1 MIKKVISFVC
11 VVLCLVSC
19 KNRVSKHDL
28 SEVFRYNEKDNITSL
43 DPAFAK
49 NEPNVWATNQLFNG
63 LVVFDDSLNVK
74 PSIAKSWEISNENK
88 TYEFTLRDDVYFH
101 KNIAFGKD
109 STRTVTA
116 HDFEY
121 SFGRIIDPKVASSGR
136 WVLQNVKS
144 FKAVN
149 DSVFRIDL
157 HKAFP
162 PFLGLL
168 SMQYCTVVPKEAVEY
183 YGTEFRS
190 NPVGTG
196 PFYFKLWVENTKLVF
211 RKNPLYFEKDK
222 KGNQLPYLEAVAVT
236 FFADKQT
243 EFLEFIQG
251 NSDVLY
257 DLHTSYKDELLSPT
271 GDLLPKYK
279 NKLVLDKTPY
289 LITEYIAF
297 YMEGQTVGNHPLIRK
312 AINIGFDRA
321 KMLRYLR
328 NNIGTP
334 ATGFVPK
341 GLPAHHQEKLELYQ
355 PEKAKQLVAQ
365 YKKETGDLNPIISI
379 ATNSSYTD
387 LFEFIQR
394 ELQGIGIT
402 IQLEVLPSPI
412 LRQKKANGNLPVFR
426 VGWIADYPDAE
437 NFLSLFYSKNF
448 SPEGPNYSHYNNPTF
463 DRLYEQSLSVTDK
476 KERVKIYKQMDS
488 IITEEVPV
496 VSLFYDEIIRFK
508 HENIKGLTTN
518 PTNLLNLKRVYKTK
532 E

>member
-1 MIKKVISFVC
+1 MIKNIVSFLC
-11 VVLCLVSC
+11 LILCLVSC
-19 KNRVSKHDL
+19 ENKESKHSL
-28 SEVFRYNEKDNITSL
+28 YEVFRYNEKDNITSL

-63 LVVFDDSLNVK
+63 LVVYDDSLNVK
-74 PSIAKSWEISNENK
+74 PCIAKSWKVTNQNK
-88 TYEFTLRDDVYFH
+88 TYEFTLRNDVYFH
-101 KNIAFGKD
+101 KNAVFGKD

-121 SFGRIIDPKVASSGR
+121 SFNRIIDPKVASSGR
-136 WVLQNVKS
+136 WVMQNVKS

-149 DSVFRIDL
+149 DSVFKIDL

-168 SMQYCTVVPKEAVEY
+168 SMQYCSVVPKEAVDF

-190 NPVGTG
+190 HPVGTG

-211 RKNPLYFEKDK
+211 RKNPLYFEKDE
-222 KGNQLPYLEAVAVT
+222 KGNQLPYLEAVAIT
-236 FFADKQT
+236 FYADKQT
-243 EFLEFIQG
+243 EFLQFIQG

-271 GDLLPKYK
+271 GKLLPKYK
-279 NKLVLDKTPY
+279 DKLALDKTPY

-297 YMEGQTVGNHPLIRK
+297 FMEGQTVDNHVLIRK
-312 AINIGFDRA
+312 AINIGFDRT

-328 NNIGTP
+328 NDIGNP
-334 ATGFVPK
+334 ATGFIPK
-341 GLPAHHQEKLELYQ
+341 GLPGHYNGEVHLYQ
-355 PEKAKQLVAQ
+355 PKKAKALIDQ
-365 YKKETGDLNPIISI
+365 YKKETGNLNPTVKI

-387 LFEFIQR
+387 LFEFVQR
-394 ELQGIGIT
+394 ELQGIGLNIE
-402 IQLEVLPSPI
+402 LEILPSPI
-412 LRQKKANGNLPVFR
+412 LRQKKANGNLPTFR

-448 SPEGPNYSHYNNPTF
+448 APQGPNYSHYKNPLY
-463 DRLYEQSLSVTDK
+463 DDLYEQSMSETDPK
-476 KERVKIYKQMDS
+476 KRVSLYKKMDS
-488 IITEEVPV
+488 IVMEEVPV

-508 HENIKGLTTN
+508 HENVKGLKTN

-532 E
+532 Q

>member
-1 MIKKVISFVC
+1 MKNKIIVFLC
-11 VVLCLVSC
+11 LVLCLISC
-19 KNRVSKHDL
+19 QSKEGKHNL

-63 LVVFDDSLNVK
+63 LVVYDDSLNVK
-74 PSIAKSWEISNENK
+74 PCIASKWKILNENK
-88 TYEFTLRDDVYFH
+88 TYEFTLKKNVYFH

-121 SFGRIIDPKVASSGR
+121 SFDRIIDPKVASSGR
-136 WVLQNVKS
+136 WVMQNVEG
-144 FKAVN
+144 FKAIN
-149 DSVFRIDL
+149 DSIFRINL
-157 HKAFP
+157 KTAFP

-168 SMQYCTVVPKEAVEY
+168 TMQYCSVVPKEAVEF
-183 YGTEFRS
+183 YGTDFRS

-211 RKNPLYFEKDK
+211 RKNLLYFEKDE

-243 EFLEFIQG
+243 EFLQFIQG
-251 NSDVLY
+251 NTDVLY
-257 DLHTSYKDELLSPT
+257 DLHTSYKDELLSPL
-271 GDLLPKYK
+271 GELLPKYK
-279 NKLVLDKTPY
+279 GELELDKTPY
-289 LITEYIAF
+289 LITEYLAF
-297 YMEGQTVGNHPLIRK
+297 MMDQQTVSSHKLIRN
-312 AINIGFDRA
+312 AINIGFDRE

-341 GLPAHHQEKLELYQ
+341 GLPAHHQEKIDLYN
-355 PEKAKQLVAQ
+355 PEKAKSLVDQ
-365 YKKETGDLNPIISI
+365 YKQETGDENPTISI

-402 IQLEVLPSPI
+402 IKLEVLPSPI
-412 LRQKKANGNLPVFR
+412 LRQKKANGKLPAFR

-448 SPEGPNYSHYNNPTF
+448 APNGPNYAHYKNDLF
-463 DRLYEQSLSVTDK
+463 DDLYEQALMITNQ
-476 KERVKIYKQMDS
+476 KERVTIYKKMDS
-488 IITEEVPV
+488 IIINDVPV
-496 VSLFYDEIIRFK
+496 VNLFYDEIIRFK
-508 HENIKGLTTN
+508 HKNVKGLTTN
-518 PTNLLNLKRVYKTK
+518 PTNLLNLKKVYKTT